1 MYAWI
6 WRHLPFGLWGK
17 LSGSLLLAGGMT
29 ALLWFLV
36 FPWIDPWLE
45 EVLLPFDEGQVG
57 SPGGDTVDPA
67 NPAGDPAVPN
77 PAPSGSGEPL
87 VGPDGEVI
95 EDPYDIPYDTGE

>member
-17 LSGSLLLAGGMT
+17 LSGSLLLAGGMA
-29 ALLWFLV
+29 ALLWFVV

-57 SPGGDTVDPA
+57 SPGGDTVDPS
-67 NPAGDPAVPN
+67 NPAGDPAVP
-77 PAPSGSGEPL
+77 APEPSEL